1 MIKDKLEKTKKSID
15 KYKANNGVSDTEMA
29 SMYDLPNDISLE
41 ENDKAVVNKGAVRI
55 LNDDMENMYNLVK
68 NK

>member
-1 MIKDKLEKTKKSID
+1 MIKDKLEKAKKSID

-41 ENDKAVVNKGAVRI
+41 ENDKGAVRI
-55 LNDDMENMYNLVK
+55 LNDDMDSMYNLLK
-68 NK
+68 NKC